1 MEEISITYQS
11 NQSTRNDIYNHLCAV
26 DNFFSVP
33 LSARL
38 NIDDYADK
46 LYNYAD
52 RLEVWNEKQMI
63 GLVAYYHNK
72 TNNTFHISNVSVEI
86 EFQKKGI
93 AHNLL
98 SKLIEKARDLYVR
111 KINLIA
117 NRTMFSFYFRLGFS
131 LGKELSD
138 DNHELEYY
146 VDKKNILVS
155 ICCLTYN
162 HEKYI
167 RDCLDGF
174 VNQKTNFN
182 YEILIHDDAST
193 DGTVD
198 IIREYESKYPTIIK
212 PIYQVENQ
220 YSKGKSISAT
230 YNWSRVAGKYI
241 AQCEGDD
248 YWTDQLK
255 LQKQVDFLE
264 ANPEYDMVCARFN
277 HLVHETGE
285 IQQYDL
291 YDSILQPQENGFEI
305 KQEHFVSFAQPHP
318 CTVMFRTG
326 TLTDHPII
334 PKLKYRF
341 DIPVYY
347 CFLYLHRVWLM
358 NEKMA
363 VYRKH
368 KGSLTVSGETENW
381 SLAAS
386 HKELL
391 SHFPNDPNLKQL
403 VQQDYRKYIIKES
416 NKKDYTIKQFI
427 LHLSEYIKHRPKLR
441 NIISLVVKIIKIRIK
456 LHKNHE

>member
-1 MEEISITYQS
+1 MDEISITYKS

-63 GLVAYYHNK
+63 GLVAYYHNT

-98 SKLIEKARDLYVR
+98 SKLIEKARDLCVR

-248 YWTDQLK
+248 YWTDPLK
-255 LQKQVDFLE
+255 LQKQVDFME
-264 ANPEYDMVCARFN
+264 ANPEYSMCCNATRWLCSDGKYYDNPNFHGIVDTDITTHQVIERGGLGINLASIVYRNIDTLDRYRKSNWWSRADVGDYPLCIALSLMGKIRYMSDVMSIYRF
-277 HLVHETGE
+277 
-285 IQQYDL
+285 Q
-291 YDSILQPQENGFEI
+291 
-305 KQEHFVSFAQPHP
+305 HP
-318 CTVMFRTG
+318 CSWTERNKNVNIKH
-326 TLTDHPII
+326 L
-334 PKLKYRF
+334 
-341 DIPVYY
+341 
-347 CFLYLHRVWLM
+347 W
-358 NEKMA
+358 NEITWMQI
-363 VYRKH
+363 
-368 KGSLTVSGETENW
+368 LDEETERKYHINIEKHLFSFW
-381 SLAAS
+381 RTLYREDDQVTTSQYIQKYNEAGKLIS
-386 HKELL
+386 IHRLIKDIIRR
-391 SHFPNDPNLKQL
+391 FVIQIKQL
-403 VQQDYRKYIIKES
+403 VK
-416 NKKDYTIKQFI
+416 
-427 LHLSEYIKHRPKLR
+427 
-441 NIISLVVKIIKIRIK
+441 
-456 LHKNHE
+456 